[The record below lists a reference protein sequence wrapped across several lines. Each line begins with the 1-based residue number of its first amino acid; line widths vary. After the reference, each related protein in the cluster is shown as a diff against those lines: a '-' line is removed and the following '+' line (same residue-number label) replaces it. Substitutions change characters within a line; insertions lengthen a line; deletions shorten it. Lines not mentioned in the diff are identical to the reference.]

1 MLISK
6 KNKMKKISSTITK
19 IGIFIFAL
27 AMASCTDDL
36 DQSDPQTAGNPSV
49 EDLYR
54 NPAAYKQ
61 TLAKLY
67 AGLATTGQN
76 GPAGQADISGIDE
89 GASQYIRGLWL
100 MNELSTDEAIIGWND
115 NTIKDF
121 HFQTW
126 SAADLFIN
134 ATFSRLDFQVK
145 NCNEYLRQTSAEKL
159 DSRGVSD
166 ELRAEIEV
174 YRAEARFLRAL
185 SYWHF
190 LDLFGGRVGLVTEND
205 PTTYFL
211 PEQATAQEM
220 FNFIDAELDEIDPI
234 LKAPKT
240 NEYPRADKAAAWML
254 HAKLMM
260 NAKVYIG
267 SEKYAEAVPFLD
279 NIIGAGYSLHN
290 NYRQLF
296 IADNDRNGSQNE
308 VIFAVAFDGLNT
320 KTYGGTTF
328 LVHAPIGGSMSPAE
342 FGVNGGWGGIRT
354 TSAFVNKFQTGTID
368 QRSNFHTDG
377 QSPTISDVG
386 NFADGYAVK
395 KFKNVDINGNQ
406 GSDASGDFVDTDFPM
421 FRLADVYLMYAECA
435 LRGGGGANVGTGVSY
450 VNLLRQRAYGNSTGN
465 VGSIDLQF
473 ILDER
478 ARELHWEGHR
488 RTDLIRFGKFSGG
501 SYLWPWKGNTA
512 NGSPTPGFRNK
523 YPIPSN
529 ALAAN
534 SKLIQNPGY

>member
-1 MLISK
+1 
-6 KNKMKKISSTITK
+6 MKKISLTLTK
-19 IGIFIFAL
+19 IGILVLAL
-27 AMASCTDDL
+27 SFGSCTDDL
-36 DQSDPQTAGNPSV
+36 DQSNPQSIGNPSV
-49 EDLYR
+49 DELYS

-76 GPAGQADISGIDE
+76 GPAGSPDISGIDE
-89 GASQYIRGLWL
+89 GASQYVRSLWL

-121 HFQTW
+121 HYQTW
-126 SAADLFIN
+126 SAGDVFIN
-134 ATFSRLDFQVK
+134 AAFSRFDFQVK
-145 NCNEYLRQTSAEKL
+145 NCNEYLRQTTDEKL
-159 DSRGVSD
+159 ASRNVSE
-166 ELRAEIEV
+166 ELKAEIKT

-205 PTTYFL
+205 PTSFFL
-211 PEQATAQEM
+211 PEQVTKEEM
-220 FNFIDAELDEIDPI
+220 YAFIDSELTAINSE
-234 LKAPKT
+234 LKDPKT

-254 HAKLMM
+254 HAKLYM

-267 SEKYAEAVPFLD
+267 TDKYAEAMP
-279 NIIGAGYSLHN
+279 IIKEIITSGYSLHS

-296 IADNDRNGSQNE
+296 IADNDRNGAQNE
-308 VIFAVAFDGLNT
+308 IIFAVAFDGLNT

-328 LVHAPIGGSMSPAE
+328 LVHAPVGGSMSSAE
-342 FGVNGGWGGIRT
+342 FGINGGWGGIRT
-354 TSAFVNKFQTGTID
+354 TSAFVNKFPTVTQD
-368 QRSNFHTDG
+368 QRSNFHTAG
-377 QSPTISDVG
+377 QSLAISDVG

-395 KFKNVDINGNQ
+395 KFKNVDVNGNQ

-421 FRLADVYLMYAECA
+421 FRLGDAYLMFAECA
-435 LRGGGGANVGTGVSY
+435 LRTGTEVGTGLSY
-450 VNLLRQRAYGNSTGN
+450 VNLLRERAFGNTSGD

-488 RTDLIRFGKFSGG
+488 RTDLIRFGKFTGG
-501 SYLWPWKGNTA
+501 SYLWPWKGNTPGG
-512 NGSPTPGFRNK
+512 NPTPSFRNI

-529 ALAAN
+529 AKAAN
-534 SKLIQNPGY
+534 PKLIQNPGY